1 MVIIEDD
8 KSPIDYSWQEKHQI
22 IAELFGCVVIIT
34 LRLKGLSGTM
44 MQ

>member
-34 LRLKGLSGTM
+34 LRSKGSSGTM
-44 MQ
+44 L